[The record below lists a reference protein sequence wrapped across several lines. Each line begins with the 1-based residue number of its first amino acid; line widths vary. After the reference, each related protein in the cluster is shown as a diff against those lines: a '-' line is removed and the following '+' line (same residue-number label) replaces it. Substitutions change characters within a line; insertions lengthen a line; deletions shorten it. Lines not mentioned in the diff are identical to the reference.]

1 MCFSVEVL
9 LIFCIKHQ
17 FTLLVDVLLFLR
29 NTKTLS
35 DSESFYNTTIKELVK
50 QAFLLVDTV
59 RNFAAPQSDFQQK
72 AAHI

>member
-50 QAFLLVDTV
+50 QAFFLVETV